1 MGRAY
6 QKLTKTTVTRRRANS
21 NGKRK
26 VRRKKRK

>member
-6 QKLTKTTVTRRRANS
+6 QKLTKKTVTRRRANS

-26 VRRKKRK
+26 IRRRKRK

>member
-6 QKLTKTTVTRRRANS
+6 QKLTKTTVTRRRVNS